1 MDEKKI
7 NVLFDIEYIDTISGS
22 IGIEK
27 IEKFNQIKSQL
38 DYLKKLKLITVNEWY
53 TALIFC
59 REKLNLP
66 YCK

>member
-7 NVLFDIEYIDTISGS
+7 NILFDIEYIDTISGS

-38 DYLKKLKLITVNEWY
+38 DYLKKLKLITINEWY
-53 TALIFC
+53 KALIFC